1 MKLFIQLFIQ
11 THESDFAQY
20 EDLREVFSKYL
31 FKDEEPVEGFWSMSW
46 SSLKTRM
53 QSGFD
58 AFYVAL
64 EKAQINAD
72 EDEIAVV
79 KKEATEANNKVLVRV
94 VQAFNK
100 HLQTFQEKPPV
111 LTAGKYIKF
120 LEQTKEDIKKA
131 TRFPTNNMAYFQ
143 SPKPWE
149 LAGDKAVGLVEKLLS
164 SDLTTNDFIMVYQM
178 LMGHIQPD
186 VLPAKVWLVCTA
198 MNI

>member
-20 EDLREVFSKYL
+20 EDLREVFSRYL
-31 FKDEEPVEGFWSMSW
+31 FKEEEPVEGFWGMSW

-79 KKEATEANNKVLVRV
+79 KKEATEANNKV
-94 VQAFNK
+94 
-100 HLQTFQEKPPV
+100 
-111 LTAGKYIKF
+111 
-120 LEQTKEDIKKA
+120 
-131 TRFPTNNMAYFQ
+131 
-143 SPKPWE
+143 S
-149 LAGDKAVGLVEKLLS
+149 
-164 SDLTTNDFIMVYQM
+164 
-178 LMGHIQPD
+178 
-186 VLPAKVWLVCTA
+186 
-198 MNI
+198 